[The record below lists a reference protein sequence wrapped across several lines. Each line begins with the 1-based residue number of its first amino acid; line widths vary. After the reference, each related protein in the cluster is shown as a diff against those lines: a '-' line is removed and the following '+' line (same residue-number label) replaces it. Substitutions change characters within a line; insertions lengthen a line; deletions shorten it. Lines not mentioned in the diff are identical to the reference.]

1 MKLDEPSGREDDD
14 RCRKVLTN
22 PGKSV
27 WQKQMQLYLLERMG
41 VDLASILGI
50 GVETAL
56 TLYSEVDWDFSKFS
70 SAKHICQW
78 LRLAPGTHLSGGKRL
93 SKTKQCSTHRAG
105 QALRMAAMSLRN
117 GDNMLA
123 YKHRQRCVR
132 MDTLRVTKATVHQLA
147 RIIYAMVFNQREYE
161 ALMSNNLKHSERTK
175 RFSA

>member
-1 MKLDEPSGREDDD
+1 
-14 RCRKVLTN
+14 
-22 PGKSV
+22 
-27 WQKQMQLYLLERMG
+27 MQLYLWECMG
-41 VDLASILGI
+41 VDLTSISGI

-93 SKTKQCSTHRAG
+93 SKAKQCSTHRAG

-117 GDNMLA
+117 GDNLLA

-132 MDTLRVTKATVHQLA
+132 MDTRRVTKATAHQLA
-147 RIIYAMVFNQREYE
+147 RIIYAMVSNQREYQGINVKQFE
-161 ALMSNNLKHSERTK
+161 AQQKDKKIQRLENQARKLGLVLVKSEDESNSPLNQKV
-175 RFSA
+175 A